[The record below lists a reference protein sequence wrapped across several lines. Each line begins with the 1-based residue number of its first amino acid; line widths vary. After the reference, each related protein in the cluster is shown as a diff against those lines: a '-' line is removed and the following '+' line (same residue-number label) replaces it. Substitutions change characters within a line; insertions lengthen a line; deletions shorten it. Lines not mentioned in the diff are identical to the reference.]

1 MTINLTMPTRENA
14 LKPRIMVIGVGG
26 AGGNAVNNMIES
38 KLEGVEFLASNTD
51 AQALVQSL
59 AERKIQLGE
68 NITHGL
74 GAGSKPEIGRAAA
87 EEAIDEIAD
96 HLAGT
101 HMVFIAAGMGGGTG
115 TGAAPV
121 IARLAREHEILTVGV
136 VTRPFNF
143 EGVQR
148 ARIAEAGIQEIQQY
162 VDTLIVIPNQ
172 NLFGLANEKTTF
184 SDAFAM
190 ADQVLYSGVR
200 GITDLIVVPGRV
212 NLDFSDIRTVM
223 SEMGK
228 AMMGTGEAE
237 GEGRAT
243 RAAEAAI
250 SNPLL
255 DDMSMNGAREVL
267 INITGGDD
275 MTLFE
280 VEEAADR
287 IRKEVDESANII
299 FGSAFDPALD
309 GGMRVSVVATG
320 IDGEA
325 AVHAKPVLKVV
336 TDREAVAAHWPHGG
350 APEAAAAHAAEA
362 LAPGAAADA
371 EVEIPALSG
380 DLPDLG
386 PAPACAEAGRR
397 TEACAAARRP
407 PEPEAAAAEPALPSE
422 PDPVSEPVPEPDPV
436 LEPAAH
442 GQERTEPAP
451 DPGPEDE
458 AQERKAP
465 RLFGGWP
472 GRRQREAAERGPVEP
487 PPLRRPGPA
496 LAPAADARANGAGKP
511 AAQEPMRTMFDTA
524 SPPPRPE
531 AAAEDEADLLEI
543 PAFLRRQAN

>member
-143 EGVQR
+143 EGMQR

-287 IRKEVDESANII
+287 IRKEVDETANII
-299 FGSAFDPALD
+299 FGSAFDPALE

-320 IDGEA
+320 IDSEG

-336 TDREAVAAHWPHGG
+336 TDREAGAAHWPHVAG
-350 APEAAAAHAAEA
+350 PEAAAAYAPAVP
-362 LAPGAAADA
+362 APGAAEDA
-371 EVEIPALSG
+371 EPGAALPPASA

-386 PAPACAEAGRR
+386 PAPACAEAGRK
-397 TEACAAARRP
+397 TEACSAARRA
-407 PEPEAAAAEPALPSE
+407 PEPEAVRE
-422 PDPVSEPVPEPDPV
+422 PDPVSEPVPKPEPLPV
-436 LEPAAH
+436 SEPEPAAG
-442 GQERTEPAP
+442 GQAQNEPAP
-451 DPGPEDE
+451 ERGPEDE

-472 GRRQREAAERGPVEP
+472 GRRQRETAGREAVEP
-487 PPLRRPGPA
+487 PPLRRAGPA
-496 LAPAADARANGAGKP
+496 FAPAADALAGQPEKP
-511 AAQEPMRTMFDTA
+511 AAKEPMRTMFDT